1 MYEYD
6 PQSKCDVSRALRGFL
21 SGSHIEG
28 PESSNG
34 QKLLC
39 RTEFHSQSE
48 YRSSVTIARRMKG
61 EDMVAPQAK
70 LICGGFGTNT

>member
-1 MYEYD
+1 M
-6 PQSKCDVSRALRGFL
+6 VSPA
-21 SGSHIEG
+21 G
-28 PESSNG
+28 PDSNNG

-39 RTEFHSQSE
+39 RTEFHGQSE

-70 LICGGFGTNT
+70 LICGRFTNYVCMNAH